1 MTNDRP
7 MVPSAADASS
17 DKDANV
23 PERAYLRHRAFQEL
37 GFAIGARDP
46 SAKVSHDQM
55 ARAYCVRCRA
65 IRDPAE
71 CAVCALQPVCK
82 RIADQ
87 ARE

>member
-1 MTNDRP
+1 MTNDLP
-7 MVPSAADASS
+7 TVPPANDVVSDEDAT
-17 DKDANV
+17 V
-23 PERAYLRHRAFQEL
+23 PERAYLRHRACQEL
-37 GFAIGARDP
+37 GLALGARDP

-71 CAVCALQPVCK
+71 CALCALQPLCK
-82 RIADQ
+82 NIADQ